1 MDLKIFYN
9 RYQILK
15 KIGEGGLG
23 SVFLA
28 QDLWSEKEVALKLL
42 SDKKASLNQIKLFQK
57 EFQLLRYLKHPGL
70 VEVYDLFKTED
81 RKVGYSM
88 EFVPGKV
95 FLENKK
101 ILDLKSFYFLAL
113 QICQTLD
120 FIHSQGLIHCDLKP
134 QNFLISHST
143 RTKKE
148 SDFEIKL
155 MDFGLAGVLKEN
167 DQKVKGT
174 VGYIAPEIL
183 RGEKFDQRADLYS
196 LGVIFY
202 QALTGQLPFNHT
214 DPAVLIAAQ
223 LEQKPVSPDKINPK
237 VSPPLAELILK
248 LLEIDP
254 PKRFFE
260 VWEVQRIL
268 EKLSKSKVEENFFSY
283 YLESG
288 QPLGLARPLRV
299 LKQTLKSGNHS
310 LFLLTGEKGAGK
322 TAFLQQV
329 KIMLQAQGY
338 LALEI
343 KSDKKSSPT
352 ESLRPAWKTI
362 IDFLQERY
370 PQRFFELGPD
380 IKSIWGTL
388 SDRGKKKPKAQVTPP
403 DLTDIIITL
412 QKLSDLIPLA
422 LLIDGLDDF
431 NQEGL
436 RFLKTAQNPSHPESF
451 IILAT
456 CAPEFLEGKDSL
468 SGFLK
473 REVELEKA
481 QLLILPRLNFHQ
493 TSRFI
498 QAKLPPARPAEKL
511 SGQIGRA

>member
-81 RKVGYSM
+81 RKVGYS
-88 EFVPGKV
+88 
-95 FLENKK
+95 
-101 ILDLKSFYFLAL
+101 
-113 QICQTLD
+113 
-120 FIHSQGLIHCDLKP
+120 
-134 QNFLISHST
+134 
-143 RTKKE
+143 
-148 SDFEIKL
+148 

-310 LFLLTGEKGAGK
+310 LFL
-322 TAFLQQV
+322 V
-329 KIMLQAQGY
+329 
-338 LALEI
+338 
-343 KSDKKSSPT
+343 
-352 ESLRPAWKTI
+352 LRPPGDA
-362 IDFLQERY
+362 
-370 PQRFFELGPD
+370 
-380 IKSIWGTL
+380 
-388 SDRGKKKPKAQVTPP
+388 
-403 DLTDIIITL
+403 
-412 QKLSDLIPLA
+412 
-422 LLIDGLDDF
+422 
-431 NQEGL
+431 
-436 RFLKTAQNPSHPESF
+436 
-451 IILAT
+451 
-456 CAPEFLEGKDSL
+456 
-468 SGFLK
+468 
-473 REVELEKA
+473 
-481 QLLILPRLNFHQ
+481 
-493 TSRFI
+493 
-498 QAKLPPARPAEKL
+498 
-511 SGQIGRA
+511 